1 MSAIYALNV
10 FELKWVNN
18 SDIQL
23 KEQIN
28 CIGYDFTIPDETK
41 RLKNVR
47 PMWQMTAVFGEGL
60 TYSFP
65 VPVILFSSVLL

>member
-47 PMWQMTAVFGEGL
+47 PM
-60 TYSFP
+60 
-65 VPVILFSSVLL
+65 